1 MFLPQFGVFCDCFL
15 MTPAMRLSSNGSYVR
30 AQNAKCVYYVIT
42 DTFKFLKTKVTFFSN
57 SAFEGGNSEA
67 DIILV
72 LIVL

>member
-1 MFLPQFGVFCDCFL
+1 
-15 MTPAMRLSSNGSYVR
+15 MRLSSNGSYVR
-30 AQNAKCVYYVIT
+30 TQNAKCVYYVIT